1 MQAIKGN
8 EMNKNA
14 RKIVS
19 AALSGIALTSY
30 NVAFAEEITVD
41 AVAHI
46 EKAEGQ
52 EIPIEAK
59 VENAL
64 SFGSIKTP
72 NGRFPGATC
81 FYRLTA
87 FQYPHFSSIWE
98 RDADGNT
105 TNTGGITPSGCDWS
119 VKTGDPSSTQLGTLV
134 IGCDPLR
141 EVSVSYSYQNS
152 AGIDDFGFSSP
163 PSSIL
168 GVIDPENPDEFVEVI
183 SERSLS
189 TECFEQGD
197 GLGTIKLQFG
207 GQIFAREAAEIPE
220 GDLSVGSIAVD
231 ISY

>member
-1 MQAIKGN
+1 MSVMAYTT
-8 EMNKNA
+8 A
-14 RKIVS
+14 
-19 AALSGIALTSY
+19 Y
-30 NVAFAEEITVD
+30 AEEVTVE
-41 AVAHI
+41 ALANI
-46 EKAEGQ
+46 QKAEGG

-81 FYRLTA
+81 FYSLTT
-87 FQYPHFSSIWE
+87 FQFPYFSSIWE
-98 RDADGNT
+98 RDADGNS
-105 TNTGGITPSGCDWS
+105 TNTGGVTPSGCDWS

-141 EVSVSYSYQNS
+141 EVALSYSYQNS
-152 AGIDDFGFSSP
+152 VGIDGLGFNSP

-168 GVIDPENPDEFVEVI
+168 GVIDPETPGEFAEVI

-189 TECFEQGD
+189 SECFEQSD
-197 GLGTIKLQFG
+197 GLGKIKLQFG
-207 GQIFAREAAEIPE
+207 GQIFARDGAEIPE
-220 GDLSVGSIAVD
+220 GDLAVGSIAVE